1 MKFKVG
7 DTHNMGGRLFAWVD
21 PNLQQLTACKHSA
34 DVFDGKGVTWAQ
46 VYGKDLEQLAERTAA
61 VCKTLQ
67 EDD

>member
-7 DTHNMGGRLFAWVD
+7 DTHNMGNGLFAWVD
-21 PNLQQLTACKHSA
+21 PALQELAACKHSA
-34 DVFDGKGVTWAQ
+34 DVFDGKGVTLVQ
-46 VYGKDLEQLAERTAA
+46 VYGRTLEQLEERTAA